1 MKLSSLTVL
10 LLMLL
15 LYGCSDDTN
24 EPLLRNSEYVLAN
37 FNADETLI
45 QTREVVHFADISYGE
60 PNDWNWTFEGGSPS
74 TSNAKNP
81 AVTYADEG
89 SYQVTLKVSNG
100 DSEDT
105 KTVANFITVIEVND
119 L

>member
-1 MKLSSLTVL
+1 MKLSNLTVL
-10 LLMLL
+10 LLMILL
-15 LYGCSDDTN
+15 FGCSDDNN
-24 EPLLRNSEYVLAN
+24 EPEPSNSEYVLAN

-74 TSNAKNP
+74 TSNTKNP
-81 AVTYADEG
+81 AVTYADGG

-100 DSEDT
+100 NSEDT
-105 KTVANFITVIEVND
+105 KTVTNFITVIKVND